1 MNPCSICY
9 KQTNKKCK
17 KCFTIY
23 YCSKVCQK
31 KDWKQHKKICKI
43 KEYIKTYIPPQNLQQ
58 LMFRKA
64 CASMFG
70 SNQCGICGDTEN
82 LCQINFQN
90 NNSLKICR
98 DCKRIQQ
105 RL

>member
-1 MNPCSICY
+1 
-9 KQTNKKCK
+9 
-17 KCFTIY
+17 
-23 YCSKVCQK
+23 
-31 KDWKQHKKICKI
+31 
-43 KEYIKTYIPPQNLQQ
+43 
-58 LMFRKA
+58 MFRKA

-70 SNQCGICGDTEN
+70 PNQCGICGDTEN
-82 LCQINFQN
+82 LCQINFEN